1 MFQQQLLVLLLVLP
15 VLMVSE
21 HVYIC
26 ASTCK
31 YRYYLKNI
39 SPYNITNMCIY
50 IYTRIYIYNTADS
63 IGSHSRSLFQ
73 KKLGG
78 SQPSTVAAPRVLGVE
93 TENSDLLEQSPMP
106 GG

>member
-1 MFQQQLLVLLLVLP
+1 MLLLVLP
-15 VLMVSE
+15 VLMISE

-26 ASTCK
+26 ASICK
-31 YRYYLKNI
+31 YKYYLKNI
-39 SPYNITNMCIY
+39 SPYNIINMC
-50 IYTRIYIYNTADS
+50 IYIYNTADS

-93 TENSDLLEQSPMP
+93 TENSDLIEQSPMP